1 MNNNNHQWYKD
12 NLLLFPLTLET
23 YTYEEVLQR
32 VGSFLY
38 QNGYVKDSY
47 TQAIIEREKVYP
59 TGLPTKPGVAIPHT
73 DSIHTKE
80 LAVAV
85 AILDKPVQ
93 FYEMGSNKSKMV
105 DVSIVFALSVPNP
118 KEVIQRLQ
126 LLFSVIQD
134 PSFLSTLMKYKDRT
148 EISSYLNERLNIQ
161 IVNKFETEQKSAS
174 DRETETL
181 EERVIIQ
188 HPIGLHAR
196 PASLFV
202 QTAKQ
207 FRSEITVVCG
217 ERKANA
223 KSILNV
229 LQLGAKQGSTL
240 LIQARG
246 EDKQQAIKTLK
257 DLVESNFGETLEE
270 SACQ

>member
-23 YTYEEVLQR
+23 YTCEEVLQR
-32 VGSFLY
+32 IGSFLY
-38 QNGYVKDSY
+38 QNGYVKESY
-47 TQAIIEREKVYP
+47 TQAIIERERVYP

-93 FYEMGSNKSKMV
+93 FYEMGSNKSKVV
-105 DVSIVFALSVPNP
+105 DVSIVFALSVPDP

-134 PSFLSTLMKYKDRT
+134 PSFLSNLMKYKDRR
-148 EISSYLNERLNIQ
+148 EISSFLNEKLNIQ
-161 IVNKFETEQKSAS
+161 IGEKYETEQGTAS
-174 DRETETL
+174 EKGAEIL
-181 EERVIIQ
+181 EQTVIIH

-207 FRSEITVVCG
+207 FRAEIIVECNQ
-217 ERKANA
+217 RKANA

-246 EDKQQAIKTLK
+246 EDKEQAIKALK
-257 DLVESNFGETLEE
+257 DLVDSNFGEVLEE
-270 SACQ
+270 SSCQ